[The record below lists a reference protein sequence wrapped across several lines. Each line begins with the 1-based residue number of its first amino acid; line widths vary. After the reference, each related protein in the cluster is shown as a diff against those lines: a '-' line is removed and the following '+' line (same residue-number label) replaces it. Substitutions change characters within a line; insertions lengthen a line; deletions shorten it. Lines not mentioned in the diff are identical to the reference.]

1 MIFSRKRPCFP
12 VQKPN
17 QSTYFGQFLATSK
30 NQKKSMFLVISS
42 QFISTFKTKK
52 IEIVKMREDG
62 KDMGISMIIYVVF
75 SLFSIFYPF
84 PQPFQ
89 IRFLTRPRLSSPHWL
104 DSACQW
110 SVIRGPFGR
119 CHQKSIH
126 AQSSRRGT
134 STCLRLRKSVNPLK
148 N

>member
-1 MIFSRKRPCFP
+1 MFSRTKTQPKY
-12 VQKPN
+12 VLWAV
-17 QSTYFGQFLATSK
+17 FGNL
-30 NQKKSMFLVISS
+30 KKSEKKHVFGD
-42 QFISTFKTKK
+42 FIPVYFNLQDQ
-52 IEIVKMREDG
+52 EDRNCQ
-62 KDMGISMIIYVVF
+62 DMGISMIIYVVF